1 LLTLKKKINKQI
13 SIKLINNLIYGPLVD
28 EDDIFNILHI
38 GKSFNMMELRTI
50 LSLFIL
56 HWLTIL
62 TVAGDNK
69 CHSEC
74 SGFNDKF
81 DYKQKMSYVYEYSF
95 VNSMAYNRTDNP
107 TSSYFHFRSQFV
119 LAVHAPCE
127 MSIQF
132 DSVELNEDWLSEL
145 NVKELQ
151 KHATAFSFDNGAIGS
166 ICPEPSE
173 PIWVV
178 NLKRG
183 ILSAIQNYNADN
195 FIDDELQADVN
206 GLCPT
211 NYLRASDGIYI
222 RKKMLNAC
230 KHRSTFFGQSKM
242 VPYSVNSKAQNMPL
256 FDGFQTC
263 KQTIKNQIISD
274 VDCEE
279 VHEFRPSDDP
289 SVGNIL
295 LNSHMKLKLLR
306 TAEVKNVAK
315 IPNSEPPVVKS
326 LYFDP
331 ADFDTVELISSQ
343 ADVHFSLKKLCDIGD
358 QVIQQTPDLF
368 STLIHSLRRLDKKS
382 LVEAVEQ
389 ANMRHYCPQQT
400 QLLYD
405 ALAACNTPACTVMMI
420 ELIKKPR
427 TLESHRKALIDAL
440 AFVRRPTLESVSLL
454 TSFISEAE
462 PDDLLK
468 ISIFIQNYCLGD
480 PFCQQ
485 HPELM
490 KISDEMALNLGQNCQ
505 IHSDKKLH
513 LLIATLRAFG
523 NINAPLSALE
533 TRLNCLKQKELALE
547 IRLAALQSVR
557 RVVCLDSVLEI
568 LMQRYSDV
576 EEHAEIR
583 NSAFLLL
590 MNCPSENIIQQVLQ
604 TLRNEQSLQ
613 VGSMVWSYLETL
625 RYSESPSRELLHR
638 LLMFESVKPKF
649 DKDFYKFSHFHHI
662 STFSKREN
670 VGFDFE
676 HAVLFAPDEYMP
688 KQAFLNFTIHMYGQS
703 MNLLEIGG
711 RADGLDL
718 FVEDLFGP
726 NGYFSNPEGYYI
738 MENKAI
744 YKNPSIRTLHD
755 QVHKQLNIKERAD
768 FSIYARV
775 FGDEIMHYKT
785 RDADILQDI
794 RNNANVETL
803 MNSIAKVHQLNF
815 QRNVMFLEWKHVIP
829 TATGLPVYFTVAG
842 VANVN
847 LTFSGKMSI
856 LGMFRNDGNLDINAH
871 LRGGVAVQIFSSA
884 CMAVLKKRS
893 GLAVKSLFHA
903 DRAVDLHGALT
914 QAETFNFKLRLPNK
928 EINLALLR
936 SQLYAIEN
944 EIMHQVDGVDKLKSI
959 VKTCS
964 SERAS
969 KLFGFKICLTK
980 NFPNS
985 SHLTL
990 STLLIGP
997 TLLRL
1002 SVENNHGISQ
1012 EYETVVKWKFNK
1024 EQKHIMMQMLN
1035 SDFNIDIV
1043 YIPFKNLS
1051 MTAVSEK
1058 SEIEAACQFLYEAN
1072 KKVFNFSVNVQNV
1085 NELSGLLLYQTAKRI
1100 DDDLNSIFDFC
1111 IMRNDKHLIRLYY
1124 NFTQHVK
1131 LRHRLID
1138 IQELLLISDSFAS
1151 TVAVPWREWTLKGH
1165 RIVNENT
1172 TSLELQAWDK
1182 QYEYDDGTTELKL
1195 SYNREQKA
1203 DHEYRQLNSY
1213 LKLAQQPGKIFKI
1226 DATGR
1231 TTTDLTSI
1239 VVCRVENSR
1248 YGANLTAGKRQI
1260 SFVGGLIKQPNDMN
1274 KYTFD
1279 GQLLSN
1285 LNSDVYNILV
1295 TYQNNLPRQFYAAM
1309 DINGGKMEK
1318 ATYGFKFETDKSR
1331 LMRAIAELIVMHGRK
1346 SNKLLCTVSENEPK
1360 LYNIEAHSTTNEQPY
1375 FDVQAK
1381 LKMNHPGDDYHF
1393 DLDAK
1398 VSFLDKHH
1406 WLITKKF
1413 HKDKHNVEIVSALS
1427 NLSAPI
1433 YSWAIKSNLRKDR
1446 VLEIHGKLNSAV
1458 GMKVDLSLDGR
1469 IEGKADDLFSVLKV
1483 KNGDAHVLK
1492 AEIVVPRPVRKAF
1505 QQAKVHVLWHTSN
1518 DFDHILLDYIVTRGE
1533 VHKRSFTSRC
1543 KLGEDNYGLDMIYT
1557 DDEDKNYNISILKNE
1572 RIVLNFDFG
1581 YVQYGGD
1588 FPLKNSKTFVAKM
1601 RTYDPLKKIDW
1612 KCTGKVEH
1620 SLDAQHFS
1628 FSAQN
1633 VINERND
1640 IFLLSYQS
1648 ENDLEKRSNR
1658 LLFKTFAM
1666 YNKKIFKLEN
1676 RCDDDKNINKRICNG
1691 WMQWNVLASKEH
1703 HKHAVY
1709 DVQFSKYPMIFNCNV
1724 DLRLSDSDH
1733 IIFSSKIVSDDQKLD
1748 ISSTVAA
1755 HEETLGNLQFV
1766 HKYSDEKIAVL
1777 ELKMML
1783 FNRSIQCQVSVGPS
1797 KDILKMNA
1805 LIDQTEMYALE
1816 KNQKTMEDS
1825 SEVLEFDVWHSSS
1838 GVKLSWLKYFYK
1850 IESQKQKFHCL
1861 LSVKHDE
1868 IDYELHGKYDHKTLN
1883 GTVILKKHGDG
1894 PILAE
1899 GAIVPIDGSQYLV
1912 QLTGDAISA
1921 HVKMSI
1927 QRDER
1932 SQLFIMEVTD
1942 VDKPFLLE
1950 FDSHWQYNYVIL
1962 KFIFERKHDAV
1973 SSSKYGFRLLG
1984 ERRLEN
1990 SSLFEMDVYLNEL
2003 SALVSVLLE
2012 KSEEKKFELS
2022 TKLRTDDTLNGYTG
2036 LKVIYKADR
2045 HEIHTFAIYFV
2056 DPALSDHIYWK
2067 TDWQMIGHCP
2077 SLIFASC
2084 RIFFVSTMSYSTDES
2099 RLLTL
2104 AWNQTYMSDGEHTTI
2119 SQLRL
2124 THPYTKTDFQLS
2136 RKVSCVYDLPYR
2148 CFLNFEFILIRL
2160 ANNNSQDVYSIGF
2173 DRHSLNSCQLK
2184 MKHNEASLLLHIEV
2198 VDNYLKLSI
2207 LKDGLYRSVVTC
2219 GGAKED
2225 RKFSC
2230 TVQNA
2235 STVLLHGS
2243 ARLVDEDW
2251 LSLAAWHG
2259 GNSSSRVKDV
2269 ELNSR
2274 VTADSMLTTV
2284 IYIRKLLK
2292 NDIQAIY
2299 TNVYADVS
2307 SLSKNW
2313 YCNLSDI
2320 VVNKMK
2326 LILDDQSVNL
2336 MPVLERW
2343 KKDVHRLTK
2352 LGYVNLPGF
2361 NKTFDYLSAI
2371 WADVCSTFS
2380 ESHALFK
2387 EAFSTFNYM
2396 LQLTLENSKHGID
2409 VIQRM
2414 ITTAGQQAHK
2424 AGEQI
2429 KKWFDEFA
2437 NSLRNHRAI
2446 EDVQSMIGSSMKNWK
2461 ENIVGPVCSFWQKL
2475 LQDVDFNYDS
2485 AISTLKKI
2493 FDYEYLT
2500 ETFYRFGSL
2509 NKLQPHSVTTKWIQS
2524 AAEMWAG
2531 ISERFKLFYN
2541 VNNWVEFIRQNT
2553 VNVFYRWLPKFDNGE
2568 TQSGDYI
2575 HYTLI
2580 VPFWSVLQ
2588 SLENVFQLFI
2598 PEKLFNFGSNIATA
2612 IMDIPTT
2619 VEDMW
2624 FAVFGRSPDGHLLT
2638 TEYPTS
2644 VAVLLGHSD
2653 IITFDMQVFNFIG
2666 SCSYLLARDFAK
2678 GRFNVWLSHIMQ
2690 DGILQ
2695 RRSISIQYINNFV
2708 EINFNDRVGVL
2719 VNSKEVHFPWIKK
2732 SEFGNLELMV
2742 SRPSNHLV
2750 RVDTADGIVLEC
2762 CMHYKICALALPKWY
2777 HGKSAGL
2784 FGINDLEPQNDFMRP
2799 NRTMSNEIE
2808 EFAHYWTISMDCPT
2822 VLTVS
2827 KPYYGPQAKSLH
2839 MKCAAL
2845 FQARITS
2852 PLRRCFHY
2860 VDPTPYMTLCLAE
2873 VDKHAEMNPHF
2884 SDNMI
2889 APCNT
2894 SAAYL
2899 MVCRMYGILL
2909 QMPKECLTCEVWSTT
2924 LAIGEQLKVIHQQSN
2939 VDVAFVIEEH
2949 SCMEDYTEMVRNII
2963 IQMVKLL
2970 SGKFSNHSGTV
2981 RYSVFGF
2988 GGERGEHMLHRHMLH
3003 HFKYLTHSKLIE
3015 MINMMEFDAAN
3026 TDGRADLLEIL
3037 HQVLSENPFRPV
3049 SQKVIV
3055 LLSCEAEQK
3064 TKNRFYD
3071 IRSEFL
3077 EKQIYFH
3084 FITTNDIPLRIIS
3097 RKKILGVSPTMLF
3110 AEDGKVETELKHHM
3124 LHLYEPCSILA
3135 MQTNG
3140 TTFALLPNREKEI
3153 ATIVVQYIS
3162 AVAEQSLC
3170 QICTC
3175 HARHMFSDTVC
3186 FPCNLPTYILNY
3198 KLVLFGEFTSWLVH
3212 QCMQFLLLKGEL
3224 MSVNKLFSVRDDKHI
3239 TEVTDLAE
3247 QRCYWRFN
3255 CEEVFHR
3262 FFRSSNR
3269 STLNFFSSAKDS
3281 CNSITTFNMQYP
3293 PTISRTCQKFALL
3306 SLSDDPVTCDIKT
3319 DQESLSL
3326 PNWEEEDEL
3335 LLWKCIALHKPESAA
3350 LLTVSIEDECRSPS
3364 ARKTKA
3370 NVSKN
3375 QFTSILSNSKTECAD
3390 LTQLTFRS
3398 SLTSRRF
3405 PIMGK
3410 GGLRRL
3416 QNSKLFTKSKATM
3429 RKATAAETENKP
3441 ASMEK

>member
-1 LLTLKKKINKQI
+1 
-13 SIKLINNLIYGPLVD
+13 
-28 EDDIFNILHI
+28 
-38 GKSFNMMELRTI
+38 MMELRTI

-56 HWLTIL
+56 HLLRIL
-62 TVAGDNK
+62 AVASDDN
-69 CHSEC
+69 CHSKC

-81 DYKQKMSYVYEYSF
+81 DYKQEMSYVYEYSF

-107 TSSYFHFRSQFV
+107 TTNSNFQFRSQFV
-119 LAVHAPCE
+119 LAVHGPCE

-132 DSVELNEDWLSEL
+132 DNVELNDDWLSEL

-173 PIWVV
+173 SVWVV

-211 NYLRASDGIYI
+211 NYLRTSDGIYI

-242 VPYSVNSKAQNMPL
+242 VPYSVNSRAQNMPL
-256 FDGFQTC
+256 FDGIQTC
-263 KQTIKNQIISD
+263 KQTIENLIISD

-306 TAEVKNVAK
+306 TAKAKNVAK
-315 IPNSEPPVVKS
+315 MPNSKPPVVKS

-331 ADFDTVELISSQ
+331 ADFDTVELIPSP
-343 ADVHFSLKKLCDIGD
+343 ADVHFSLKKFCDIGD
-358 QVIQQTPDLF
+358 QVIQETPDLF
-368 STLIHSLRRLDKKS
+368 SSLIHSLRRLDKKS

-440 AFVRRPTLESVSLL
+440 AFVRHPTLESVSLL

-490 KISDEMALNLGQNCQ
+490 KISDEMARNLGQNCQ

-523 NINAPLSALE
+523 NINVPLSALE

-568 LMQRYSDV
+568 LMQRYRDV

-590 MNCPSENIIQQVLQ
+590 MNCPSENIIQQVLK

-625 RYSESPSRELLHR
+625 RYSESPSREVLHR

-670 VGFDFE
+670 VGIDFE

-726 NGYFSNPEGYYI
+726 NGYFSNPEGYYF

-744 YKNPSIRTLHD
+744 YKNPAIGKLHD
-755 QVHKQLNIKERAD
+755 QVHKHLNIKERAD

-785 RDADILQDI
+785 RDTDILQDI
-794 RNNANVETL
+794 RVNANVETL

-856 LGMFRNDGNLDINAH
+856 LGMFRSDGNLDMNAH

-928 EINLALLR
+928 EMNLALLR

-944 EIMHQVDGVDKLKSI
+944 EIMHQVDGVEKLKSI

-1002 SVENNHGISQ
+1002 SLENNHGISQ

-1024 EQKHIMMQMLN
+1024 EQKHITMQMLN
-1035 SDFNIDIV
+1035 SDFNIDIL

-1051 MTAVSEK
+1051 VTAFSEK
-1058 SEIEAACQFLYEAN
+1058 SEIEAACQFLYETN

-1085 NELSGLLLYQTAKRI
+1085 NELSGLLLYQTTKRI
-1100 DDDLNSIFDFC
+1100 DNDLNSIFDFC

-1131 LRHRLID
+1131 LRHRLTD
-1138 IQELLLISDSFAS
+1138 IQELLLLSDYFES

-1165 RIVNENT
+1165 RIVNENI

-1182 QYEYDDGTTELKL
+1182 QYGYDDGTTELKM
-1195 SYNREQKA
+1195 SYNREQKT
-1203 DHEYRQLNSY
+1203 DYEYRQLNSY

-1239 VVCRVENSR
+1239 V
-1248 YGANLTAGKRQI
+1248 ANLTAGKRQI
-1260 SFVGGLIKQPNDMN
+1260 SYVGGLIKQPNDMN
-1274 KYTFD
+1274 KYTLD

-1285 LNSDVYNILV
+1285 LNNDVYNILV
-1295 TYQNNLPRQFYAAM
+1295 TYQNNLPRQLYAAM

-1360 LYNIEAHSTTNEQPY
+1360 LYNVETHLTTNEEPY
-1375 FDVQAK
+1375 VDVQAK
-1381 LKMNHPGDDYHF
+1381 LRMNRADDDYHF

-1413 HKDKHNVEIVSALS
+1413 HKDKHNVEVVSALS

-1483 KNGDAHVLK
+1483 KNGDAQVLK
-1492 AEIVVPRPVRKAF
+1492 AEIVVPSPVRKAF

-1543 KLGEDNYGLDMIYT
+1543 KLGEDNYGLDLIYT

-1581 YVQYGGD
+1581 YDQYGAD

-1620 SLDAQHFS
+1620 SLDAQHLS

-1633 VINERND
+1633 VIDERSD

-1648 ENDLEKRSNR
+1648 ESDLEKRTNR
-1658 LLFKTFAM
+1658 LLFKTFVM
-1666 YNKKIFKLEN
+1666 YNKRIFKLEN
-1676 RCDDDKNINKRICNG
+1676 RCDDDDDENTRKRICNG
-1691 WMQWNVLASKEH
+1691 WMQWNILASKEH

-1733 IIFSSKIVSDDQKLD
+1733 FIFSSKIVSDDQKFD
-1748 ISSTVAA
+1748 FSSAVAA

-1783 FNRSIQCQVSVGPS
+1783 FNRSIQCQVSVGAS

-1816 KNQKTMEDS
+1816 KHQKKMEDS
-1825 SEVLEFDVWHSSS
+1825 SELFEFNVWHSSS

-1850 IESQKQKFHCL
+1850 IESQQQKFHCL

-1868 IDYELHGKYDHKTLN
+1868 IDYELHGKYDHKALN

-1894 PILAE
+1894 PILAK
-1899 GAIVPIDGSQYLV
+1899 GAIMPIDESQYLV
-1912 QLTGDAISA
+1912 QVIGDAISA

-1927 QRDER
+1927 QREER
-1932 SQLFIMEVTD
+1932 NQLFIMEVTD
-1942 VDKPFLLE
+1942 VAKPFLLE

-1962 KFIFERKHDAV
+1962 KFIFERKHDGV
-1973 SSSKYGFRLLG
+1973 SSSKYGFRLLA
-1984 ERRLEN
+1984 ERTLEN

-2003 SALVSVLLE
+2003 STLVSVLLE
-2012 KSEEKKFELS
+2012 KSEERKFELS
-2022 TKLRTDDTLNGYTG
+2022 TKLRTDGTSDGYTG
-2036 LKVIYKADR
+2036 LKLIYKADQ

-2067 TDWQMIGHCP
+2067 TDWQLIGHCP
-2077 SLIFASC
+2077 HSMFHSC
-2084 RIFFVSTMSYSTDES
+2084 RIFFLSTMSYSNDKS

-2104 AWNQTYMSDGEHTTI
+2104 AWNTTRMSDNEHTTI
-2119 SQLRL
+2119 SQLQL

-2136 RKVSCVYDLPYR
+2136 GKLSCVYDSPDR
-2148 CFLNFEFILIRL
+2148 CFLNFEFISIRL
-2160 ANNNSQDVYSIGF
+2160 VNNNSQDVYSIGF

-2184 MKHNEASLLLHIEV
+2184 LKHNEASLLLHIEA
-2198 VDNYLKLSI
+2198 VDNNLKLSI
-2207 LKDGLYRSVVTC
+2207 LKHGLYRSVVTC
-2219 GGAKED
+2219 GGVKEE

-2230 TVQNA
+2230 TVENA
-2235 STVLLHGS
+2235 STILLHGS

-2292 NDIQAIY
+2292 NDMQAIY
-2299 TNVYADVS
+2299 TNVYADAS

-2320 VVNKMK
+2320 IVNKVK
-2326 LILDDQSVNL
+2326 LILDDQRVNL

-2343 KKDVHRLTK
+2343 KKDVHNLPK
-2352 LGYVNLPGF
+2352 LGYINLPGF

-2371 WADVCSTFS
+2371 WADVCATFS
-2380 ESHALFK
+2380 ESYTLFE
-2387 EAFSTFNYM
+2387 EAFNTSNYM
-2396 LQLTLENSKHGID
+2396 FQSTLENSKHGID

-2424 AGEQI
+2424 AGEHV

-2446 EDVQSMIGSSMKNWK
+2446 KDIQNMIDSSTKNWK
-2461 ENIVGPVCSFWQKL
+2461 ENIVGPVCSLWQKL
-2475 LQDVDFNYDS
+2475 LQDMDFNYDS
-2485 AISTLKKI
+2485 AMSTLKKI

-2531 ISERFKLFYN
+2531 INEKFKLFYN
-2541 VNNWVEFIRQNT
+2541 VNNWIEFIRQNT
-2553 VNVFYRWLPKFDNGE
+2553 VNVLYRWLPKFDNGE
-2568 TQSGDYI
+2568 TASGDYL

-2588 SLENVFQLFI
+2588 SLENVFHLFI

-2624 FAVFGRSPDGHLLT
+2624 LSVFGRSPDEHSLT
-2638 TEYPTS
+2638 AEYPMS
-2644 VAVLLGHSD
+2644 VAVLLGPSD

-2678 GRFNVWLSHIMQ
+2678 GRFSVWLSHIMQ

-2695 RRSISIQYINNFV
+2695 RGSISIQYINNFV
-2708 EINFNDRVGVL
+2708 EINFNDRVL

-2750 RVDTADGIVLEC
+2750 RVDTADGIILEC

-2777 HGKSAGL
+2777 HGKSAGI
-2784 FGINDLEPQNDFMRP
+2784 FGINDLEPKNDFMRP
-2799 NRTMSNEIE
+2799 NRTLSYQIE
-2808 EFAHYWTISMDCPT
+2808 EFAYYWTISMDCPT
-2822 VLTVS
+2822 VRTVS

-2873 VDKHAEMNPHF
+2873 VDKHAEMNPYF
-2884 SDNMI
+2884 LDNMI
-2889 APCNT
+2889 TPCNT

-2899 MVCRMYGILL
+2899 MVCRMFGILL

-2949 SCMEDYTEMVRNII
+2949 SCMEGYTEMVRNII

-3026 TDGRADLLEIL
+3026 KDGRADLLEIL

-3071 IRSEFL
+3071 IRSEFM

-3186 FPCNLPTYILNY
+3186 FPCNLPTYNSVIIGDST
-3198 KLVLFGEFTSWLVH
+3198 VRRFFTGFSGH
-3212 QCMQFLLLKGEL
+3212 QTEALEI
-3224 MSVNKLFSVRDDKHI
+3224 FSVLRKIH
-3239 TEVTDLAE
+3239 
-3247 QRCYWRFN
+3247 FN
-3255 CEEVFHR
+3255 YH
-3262 FFRSSNR
+3262 S
-3269 STLNFFSSAKDS
+3269 
-3281 CNSITTFNMQYP
+3281 MQYP
-3293 PTISRTCQKFALL
+3293 PTISRTCQKFALM

-3364 ARKTKA
+3364 ARKTK
-3370 NVSKN
+3370 NSKN

-3416 QNSKLFTKSKATM
+3416 QNSKLFSKSKATM
-3429 RKATAAETENKP
+3429 RKVTAAETENKP
-3441 ASMEK
+3441 VGMEK

>member
-1 LLTLKKKINKQI
+1 LLILKKKINKQI
-13 SIKLINNLIYGPLVD
+13 SIKLTNNLLYGPLVD
-28 EDDIFNILHI
+28 EDDIAIILHI

-56 HWLTIL
+56 HLLRIS
-62 TVAGDNK
+62 TVASDDN

-74 SGFNDKF
+74 SGFKDKF
-81 DYKQKMSYVYEYSF
+81 DYKQDMSYVYEYSF

-107 TSSYFHFRSQFV
+107 TNSYFRFRSQFV

-132 DSVELNEDWLSEL
+132 DKVEVNEDWLSEM

-151 KHATAFSFDNGAIGS
+151 KHATHFSFDNGAVGS

-173 PIWVV
+173 PVWVV

-183 ILSAIQNYNADN
+183 ILSAIQHYIADN

-211 NYLRASDGIYI
+211 NYLQASDGIYI

-230 KHRSTFFGQSKM
+230 KHRSTFFAQSKM
-242 VPYSVNSKAQNMPL
+242 VPYSVNSRAQNMPL

-263 KQTIKNQIISD
+263 NQTIENQIISD
-274 VDCEE
+274 VKCEE

-289 SVGNIL
+289 SVGKIV
-295 LNSHMKLKLLR
+295 LNNHMKLQLLR
-306 TAEVKNVAK
+306 TAKAKDVVKM
-315 IPNSEPPVVKS
+315 PNSEPPVVKS

-331 ADFDTVELISSQ
+331 ADFDTVELIPSS
-343 ADVHFSLKKLCDIGD
+343 ADVHFSLKKLCDTGD
-358 QVIQQTPDLF
+358 QVIQKTPDLF
-368 STLIHSLRRLDKKS
+368 SNLIHSLRRLDKKS

-389 ANMRHYCPQQT
+389 ANMQHYCTQQT

-405 ALAACNTPACTVMMI
+405 ALAACNTPACTMMMI
-420 ELIKKPR
+420 DLIKKPR

-440 AFVRRPTLESVSLL
+440 AFVRRPTLESISSL

-468 ISIFIQNYCLGD
+468 ISIFIQNYCSWV

-490 KISDEMALNLGQNCQ
+490 KISDEMARNLGQNCQ
-505 IHSDKKLH
+505 IQSDKKLH

-547 IRLAALQSVR
+547 IRLAALQSIR

-568 LMQRYSDV
+568 LVQRYRDV
-576 EEHAEIR
+576 DEHTEIR
-583 NSAFLLL
+583 SSAFLLL

-625 RYSESPSRELLHR
+625 RYSESPSREALHR

-649 DKDFYKFSHFHHI
+649 DKDFYRFSHFHHF

-726 NGYFSNPEGYYI
+726 NGYFSNPEGYYF
-738 MENKAI
+738 MGNKEV
-744 YKNPSIRTLHD
+744 YKNPSIRKLHD
-755 QVHKQLNIKERAD
+755 HVHKQLNIKKRAD
-768 FSIYARV
+768 FSIYARI

-785 RDADILQDI
+785 RDIDILDDI

-803 MNSIAKVHQLNF
+803 MSSIAKVHQLNF

-847 LTFSGKMSI
+847 LTFSGKMNI
-856 LGMFRNDGNLDINAH
+856 LGLFGNHGNLDMNAH

-903 DRAVDLHGALT
+903 DRSVDLHGALT
-914 QAETFNFKLRLPNK
+914 QAETLNFKLRLPKK
-928 EINLALLR
+928 EMNLALLR

-944 EIMHQVDGVDKLKSI
+944 EIMHQVDGVEKLKSI
-959 VKTCS
+959 SKTCS
-964 SERAS
+964 SEKAS

-1002 SVENNHGISQ
+1002 SLENNHGISQ
-1012 EYETVVKWKFNK
+1012 EYEAVVKWKFNK
-1024 EQKHIMMQMLN
+1024 EQKHITMQMLN

-1043 YIPFKNLS
+1043 FIPFKNLS

-1058 SEIEAACQFLYEAN
+1058 SEIEAACQFLYETHE
-1072 KKVFNFSVNVQNV
+1072 KVFNFSVNVQNV

-1100 DDDLNSIFDFC
+1100 DDDLNSVFDFS

-1124 NFTQHVK
+1124 NFTQYVK
-1131 LRHRLID
+1131 IRHRLID
-1138 IQELLLISDSFAS
+1138 IQELLLISDYFTS

-1165 RIVNENT
+1165 RIFNENI
-1172 TSLELQAWDK
+1172 TSLELHAWDK
-1182 QYEYDDGTTELKL
+1182 QHGYDDGTTELKM
-1195 SYNREQKA
+1195 SYNREQKT

-1226 DATGR
+1226 DATGK

-1239 VVCRVENSR
+1239 V
-1248 YGANLTAGKRQI
+1248 ANLTAGNRQI
-1260 SFVGGLIKQPNDMN
+1260 SYVGGLIKQPNDMN
-1274 KYTFD
+1274 KYTLD

-1285 LNSDVYNILV
+1285 LNNDVYNILV
-1295 TYQNNLPRQFYAAM
+1295 TYQNNLPRQLYAAM
-1309 DINGGKMEK
+1309 DINGGKMDK

-1360 LYNIEAHSTTNEQPY
+1360 LYNVEAHLTTNEEPY
-1375 FDVQAK
+1375 VDVQAK
-1381 LKMNHPGDDYHF
+1381 LKMNHAGNDYHF
-1393 DLDAK
+1393 DLDGK

-1413 HKDKHNVEIVSALS
+1413 HKDEHNVEVVSALS

-1433 YSWAIKSNLRKDR
+1433 YSWAIKSNMRKDR

-1469 IEGKADDLFSVLKV
+1469 IEGKADDLFSVIKV
-1483 KNGDAHVLK
+1483 KNGDAQVLK
-1492 AEIVVPRPVRKAF
+1492 AEIIAPSPYRKAF

-1543 KLGEDNYGLDMIYT
+1543 KLGEDNYGLDLIYT
-1557 DDEDKNYNISILKNE
+1557 HDEDKNYNISILKNE

-1581 YVQYGGD
+1581 YVQYGTSL
-1588 FPLKNSKTFVAKM
+1588 PLKDSKTFVAKL
-1601 RTYDPLKKIDW
+1601 RTYDPLKNIDW

-1620 SLDAQHFS
+1620 SSGTHHFS

-1633 VINERND
+1633 IIHERSD

-1648 ENDLEKRSNR
+1648 EDDLEKKTNR
-1658 LLFKTFAM
+1658 LLFKTFVM
-1666 YNKKIFKLEN
+1666 YNKRIFKLEN
-1676 RCDDDKNINKRICNG
+1676 RCDDIGKNDSKRTCNG
-1691 WMQWNVLASKEH
+1691 WVQWNVLASKED

-1709 DVQFSKYPMIFNCNV
+1709 DVQYSRYPMIFNCNV

-1733 IIFSSKIVSDDQKLD
+1733 IIFSSKILSDGEQFDF
-1748 ISSTVAA
+1748 SSAVAA
-1755 HEETLGNLQFV
+1755 HEETLGSLQFA
-1766 HKYSDEKIAVL
+1766 HKYDKKIMLHAV

-1783 FNRSIQCQVSVGPS
+1783 FNRSIHCHINPS
-1797 KDILKMNA
+1797 KKRFKMHA
-1805 LIDQTEMYALE
+1805 LIDQTQMYALE
-1816 KNQKTMEDS
+1816 RHQKKMEDS
-1825 SEVLEFDVWHSSS
+1825 SELFEFEIWHSSS

-1850 IESQKQKFHCL
+1850 IESQQQKFHCF

-1868 IDYELHGKYDHKTLN
+1868 IDYELDGKYDYKTRN

-1894 PILAE
+1894 PILAK
-1899 GAIVPIDGSQYLV
+1899 GAIIPIDENQYFV

-1921 HVKMSI
+1921 HVKMNT
-1927 QRDER
+1927 QRHELN
-1932 SQLFIMEVTD
+1932 QLFVMEVTD
-1942 VDKPFLLE
+1942 VEKPFVLE
-1950 FDSHWQYNYVIL
+1950 LDTNWQYNFMIL
-1962 KFIFERKHDAV
+1962 KFTFERKQDGV
-1973 SSSKYGFRLLG
+1973 TSSKYGFRLLAQPA
-1984 ERRLEN
+1984 L
-1990 SSLFEMDVYLNEL
+1990 LEMDIHWNEIT
-2003 SALVSVLLE
+2003 ALVSMLSE
-2012 KSEEKKFELS
+2012 KGEERKFELS
-2022 TKLRTDDTLNGYTG
+2022 TKLRTGGTSDGYTG
-2036 LKVIYKADR
+2036 LKLIYKADIKR
-2045 HEIHTFAIYFV
+2045 QIYTFAIYFV

-2067 TDWQMIGHCP
+2067 TDWQ
-2077 SLIFASC
+2077 LIDGCAGSIFRAC
-2084 RIFFVSTMSYSTDES
+2084 HIFFVSTMSYSNDKS

-2104 AWNQTYMSDGEHTTI
+2104 ALNMSRMADEQHTTI

-2124 THPYTKTDFQLS
+2124 THPYTKTDVQLS
-2136 RKVSCVYDLPYR
+2136 RKLSCVYDLPYR
-2148 CFLNFEFILIRL
+2148 CFLNFEIILIRL
-2160 ANNNSQDVYSIGF
+2160 GKNNVQDVYSIGY
-2173 DRHSLNSCQLK
+2173 DRHSLNFCQLK
-2184 MKHNEASLLLHIEV
+2184 LKHNEASLLFHIEA
-2198 VDNYLKLSI
+2198 VDGYLKLNI
-2207 LKDGLYRSVVTC
+2207 LKDGLYRSAVTC
-2219 GGAKED
+2219 GGLREEK
-2225 RKFSC
+2225 KFSC
-2230 TVQNA
+2230 TVENA
-2235 STVLLHGS
+2235 STILLHGS
-2243 ARLVDEDW
+2243 ARLVDENW
-2251 LSLAAWHG
+2251 LSLATWHG
-2259 GNSSSRVKDV
+2259 GNSSSRIKDV

-2292 NDIQAIY
+2292 NDMQAIY
-2299 TNVYADVS
+2299 TKVYADAS
-2307 SLSKNW
+2307 SFSKDW
-2313 YCNLSDI
+2313 YSNLSDI

-2326 LILDDQSVNL
+2326 LILDDQRVNL

-2343 KKDVHRLTK
+2343 KKDVQNLPK
-2352 LGYVNLPGF
+2352 LGYSNFSSF
-2361 NKTFDYLSAI
+2361 NKTFDNLSAI
-2371 WADVCSTFS
+2371 WTNVCDTFS
-2380 ESHALFK
+2380 ESYALF
-2387 EAFSTFNYM
+2387 EQAFSTSNYM
-2396 LQLTLENSKHGID
+2396 VQSTLENSKHAID
-2409 VIQRM
+2409 VIKRM

-2424 AGEQI
+2424 AGEHV

-2437 NSLRNHRAI
+2437 NSLRNQQAI
-2446 EDVQSMIGSSMKNWK
+2446 KDIQNMIDSSIKNWK
-2461 ENIVGPVCSFWQKL
+2461 ENIVGPVCSLWQKL
-2475 LQDVDFNYDS
+2475 LQDIDFNYDS
-2485 AISTLKKI
+2485 AVSTLKKI

-2500 ETFYRFGSL
+2500 EIFYRLGNL
-2509 NKLQPHSVTTKWIQS
+2509 YKLQPQSLTTKWIQN

-2531 ISERFKLFYN
+2531 INEKFELFYN
-2541 VNNWVEFIRQNT
+2541 VNNWIEFIRQNT
-2553 VNVFYRWLPKFDNGE
+2553 VNVLYRWLPKFDNGE
-2568 TQSGDYI
+2568 TASGDYI
-2575 HYTLI
+2575 HYTLT
-2580 VPFWSVLQ
+2580 VPFWSVLK
-2588 SLENVFQLFI
+2588 SLENVFHLFI

-2612 IMDIPTT
+2612 IIDIPTT
-2619 VEDMW
+2619 IEDMW
-2624 FAVFGRSPDGHLLT
+2624 LSVFGRTSDGYSLAT
-2638 TEYPTS
+2638 GYPTS
-2644 VAVLLGHSD
+2644 VAVLVGHSD

-2666 SCSYLLARDFAK
+2666 RCSYLLARDFAK
-2678 GRFNVWLSHIMQ
+2678 DRFSVWLSHMVQ

-2695 RRSISIQYINNFV
+2695 RGSVSIQYMNNFV
-2708 EINFNDRVGVL
+2708 EINFNDRVL

-2750 RVDTADGIVLEC
+2750 RVDTGDGIILEC

-2799 NRTMSNEIE
+2799 NRTMSSTIE
-2808 EFAHYWTISMDCPT
+2808 EFAHYWTISMDCPAAQA
-2822 VLTVS
+2822 VS
-2827 KPYYGPQAKSLH
+2827 NPYNGTRAESHH

-2873 VDKHAEMNPHF
+2873 VDERAEMNKYILD
-2884 SDNMI
+2884 SMI

-2899 MVCRMYGILL
+2899 MVCRMFGISL

-2924 LAIGEQLKVIHQQSN
+2924 INIGEQLKVVHQQSN
-2939 VDVAFVIEEH
+2939 VDVVFVIEEH
-2949 SCMEDYTEMVRNII
+2949 NCMSSYTEMVRNII

-3026 TDGRADLLEIL
+3026 TEERVDLLEIL

-3084 FITTNDIPLRIIS
+3084 FITIKDIPLRIIS
-3097 RKKILGVSPTMLF
+3097 QKKILGVSPTVLF

-3135 MQTNG
+3135 VQTNG
-3140 TTFALLPNREKEI
+3140 TTFSLLPNREKEI

-3175 HARHMFSDTVC
+3175 HARHMFSDTIC
-3186 FPCNLPTYILNY
+3186 FPCNLPTYNSIIFDNSTARKFSTGFSGHQTEAFGLFA
-3198 KLVLFGEFTSWLVH
+3198 VLRKTHLT
-3212 QCMQFLLLKGEL
+3212 
-3224 MSVNKLFSVRDDKHI
+3224 I
-3239 TEVTDLAE
+3239 
-3247 QRCYWRFN
+3247 FN
-3255 CEEVFHR
+3255 C
-3262 FFRSSNR
+3262 
-3269 STLNFFSSAKDS
+3269 
-3281 CNSITTFNMQYP
+3281 NSMRYP
-3293 PTISRTCQKFALL
+3293 PTISRTCHEFALM
-3306 SLSDDPVTCDIKT
+3306 SLSDDPVTGDIKT

-3350 LLTVSIEDECRSPS
+3350 LLTD
-3364 ARKTKA
+3364 
-3370 NVSKN
+3370 SKN
-3375 QFTSILSNSKTECAD
+3375 QFTNILLSNSKTECAD

-3416 QNSKLFTKSKATM
+3416 QNGKLFTRSKATM
-3429 RKATAAETENKP
+3429 RKATTAEAGNNKP
-3441 ASMEK
+3441 VGIEK